1 MLSLVP
7 PRSFMLQEA
16 IQEITSLVAHAQE
29 LTTLYFKALCDFHV
43 LFPLLQDIRSVVTQI
58 SALSS
63 TVPLATDGIV
73 ACCVSSILTCL
84 KRVIEATV
92 TIGESCLSAITPTWQ
107 WNDHIY
113 EVLHSAY
120 VQTVLAVNAARF
132 KHLYSTLPLSASL
145 TVNALYIIICIFWE
159 NNLGY
164 RPTAPASEVLS
175 SLLNWLDAKGY
186 YDKSTSINKAEKS
199 RDAFLADITGAVLNS
214 TVTPNDLF
222 CYAHIFNYFL
232 YESFCTNL
240 PGVSLESH
248 LYELVKEARLTF
260 LDNVFP
266 GILPLTNMTNQ
277 TYINPCYNLPSFDSF
292 WLQFDLTAYSKSS
305 LPLAID
311 FPRPEFMKNTVRF
324 SEENMLLNEEYI
336 KIPNCHILVQK
347 LKLGIKPT
355 DDTYDSTLSKIYT
368 DRATKLQD
376 LHASITQR
384 LNGVD
389 AINIS
394 SIQDRYLANLIILR
408 QLSFCYLPS
417 DLKHEHLSYY
427 TSRLP
432 VPILDL
438 GIISVP
444 YLAEYLF
451 HILRHKSPTE
461 SPIGIP
467 ADFVTHVCG
476 TRVFSDT
483 VPSAS
488 TRPPQTDTIE
498 YLLFRLDQIRPH
510 KGLHIDLHADEHLH
524 TTVVPNNS
532 GRDYE
537 LSQTLLRTVN
547 GTPILIQRYME
558 RECKK
563 AMLANKTKLTAM
575 KLHQVYLM
583 VKQSIDS
590 IINDCVDSIKT
601 HNMKYKYVTK
611 EDITQ
616 ELFNA
621 SEIEGYEM
629 LTKERFA
636 GDEKLSESDRLSRLN
651 DHVSI
656 IVSKMITVY
665 LNTAIVCGREFDKEL
680 TEITGCILPFGGLS
694 CRLAMNYLNK
704 LYNRYSS
711 ISEHLT
717 EGVMGAI
724 SSLWEIVAAK
734 TGYSSGALD
743 RILVYR
749 GLHIKQSAITSPELI
764 LPSICK
770 KDDSR
775 LNYHSSRF
783 RDELLAACSGR
794 KECDSPYLG
803 NGPEFHLHRKTQE
816 NEYFKGH
823 RGRVLYHEAG
833 YLPLRTFSLA
843 MVQLAS
849 NLKFAIYN
857 TLSLLI
863 FMFKPLPIPLS
874 RSILI
879 CQLYSQAVLNI
890 PKILSASIACTELLK
905 LKLHPSMTTSHMS
918 AFSLRDSFCLKSREL
933 LDKQLN
939 VPVLFSDPNQPKF
952 KIVVSGTPGSGV
964 TTLIKYL
971 TLSPLFQYIEPLSS
985 AAGEPILFMESHMV
999 SIDNNAD
1006 RLPWYFN
1013 VEQHARRILAKQN
1026 STKDTLSIGSWLS
1039 CDSGCRSTSSAE
1051 KTESVQK
1058 QVEKEEVLAKNK
1070 TDMVIC
1076 QLLQEIKGISLLS
1089 GALDL
1094 FNIGLDDEL
1103 KVAMEGGKNIYE
1115 YDENGTAIVTYN
1127 HVAINDNSLFVAT
1140 PPKQVSYSQSTSLET
1155 CGGYSNF
1162 MSLFNTEATD
1172 FRPKGLIDY
1181 DSSSDYVFHNRYVE
1195 DEAAES
1201 SSASIQTIRLS
1212 DRFDQAVASLPTVLH
1227 TDIFKE
1233 IERAGNKQA
1242 EKDTHSYATG
1252 KEATQVLRKK
1262 LPLIDFKMIQ
1272 HASTLEPIEHSIDL
1286 LPFYSGIKL
1295 SFIDVPFL
1303 YAFPG
1308 VSLDMMN
1315 SCVTGEQTPEDL
1327 EKLEQSL
1334 ETSVAKQSTM
1344 HAELLAAVQAIHSMF
1359 MPQGPSHVPSANQIF
1374 ISPEFLTAQR
1384 ETATALV
1391 NPQTRQI
1398 QVTALEKLIAIVSEQ
1413 HTRASQ
1419 QFVAENTVIEQFVA
1433 TLKVQYDKLSLENP
1447 PQQHLVDEYNRQRQL
1462 LETRRMVGISIRN
1475 LVDNLNKEL
1484 ITLQRIKAL
1493 SSTILSVDMEVQT
1506 IKQKIAQVRATQSVT
1521 KDTANQVSPMHLE
1534 QVGILISNA
1543 ELFIYV
1549 YDCTSSVYQ
1558 FGVDQQLV
1566 QGLSSSSLSQTC
1578 TPLYRYIP
1586 ENIYPDQVITT
1597 SSIYK
1602 KLSAIGAT
1610 VPGIIVCN
1618 KCDNLI
1624 TNGSIKTLCF
1634 GLRLAE
1640 LLNWPHIFASSR
1652 TGAFINSVL
1661 RPIILQKTRSITGIL
1676 EAYGDSIASLYN
1688 TSFPLPNVSPAAV
1701 PEFLSL
1707 LTDH

>member
-1 MLSLVP
+1 MLNLIP
-7 PRSFMLQEA
+7 PRSFVLQET
-16 IQEITSLVAHAQE
+16 IQEITGLVAHAQE

-43 LFPLLQDIRSVVTQI
+43 LFPLLQDIRSVVAQI

-63 TVPLATDGIV
+63 TVPLAMDGVV
-73 ACCVSSILTCL
+73 ACCVSSVLACL

-132 KHLYSTLPLSASL
+132 KHIYSTLPLSTSL
-145 TVNALYIIICIFWE
+145 TVNSLYIIICIFWE
-159 NNLGY
+159 NTIGY

-175 SLLNWLDAKGY
+175 SLLNWLDARGY
-186 YDKSTSINKAEKS
+186 YDKSTSINKTEKS
-199 RDAFLADITGAVLNS
+199 RDSFLADITGAVPNS
-214 TVTPNDLF
+214 AVTPNDLF

-232 YESFCTNL
+232 YESLCTNL

-260 LDNVFP
+260 MDNVFP
-266 GILPLTNMTNQ
+266 GILPLTNVTNQ
-277 TYINPCYNLPSFDSF
+277 SYINPCYNLPSFDTF
-292 WLQFDLTAYSKSS
+292 WLQFDLSAYSKSS
-305 LPLAID
+305 LPLAIA
-311 FPRPEFMKNTVRF
+311 FPRPEFIKDTVRF
-324 SEENMLLNEEYI
+324 SEESVLLNEEYI
-336 KIPNCHILVQK
+336 KISNCHVLVQK
-347 LKLGIKPT
+347 LKLKLKPI
-355 DDTYDSTLSKIYT
+355 DDAHDSTLSKVYT

-376 LHASITQR
+376 LYASITQK

-389 AINIS
+389 ATNIS

-483 VPSAS
+483 APSVG
-488 TRPPQTDTIE
+488 TRPPQKDTIE
-498 YLLFRLDQIRPH
+498 YLLFCLNQIHPH
-510 KGLHIDLHADEHLH
+510 KGLHIDLHADEHLR
-524 TTVVPNNS
+524 TNVVPSNS

-563 AMLANKTKLTAM
+563 AMLSNKIKLTAM
-575 KLHQVYLM
+575 KLHQVHLL

-590 IINDCVDSIKT
+590 VISDCVDSIKT
-601 HNMKYKYVTK
+601 HNTTYKHMTK
-611 EDITQ
+611 EDIIQ
-616 ELFNA
+616 ELFSA

-629 LTKERFA
+629 LTKEKSI
-636 GDEKLSESDRLSRLN
+636 GDEKPTEPDKLNKLN
-651 DHVSI
+651 DHVSF
-656 IVSKMITVY
+656 IVSKMITIC
-665 LNTAIVCGREFDKEL
+665 LNTAIICGSEFDKEL
-680 TEITGCILPFGGLS
+680 TKITGCILPFGGLS
-694 CRLAMNYLNK
+694 CRLTMSYLNK

-783 RDELLAACSGR
+783 RDELLATCSGR

-803 NGPEFHLHRKTQE
+803 GGPEFHLHRKTQE

-843 MVQLAS
+843 MVQMAS
-849 NLKFAIYN
+849 NLKFTIYN
-857 TLSLLI
+857 DLSLLI
-863 FMFKPLPIPLS
+863 FMFKHLPISLS

-905 LKLHPSMTTSHMS
+905 LKLHPSTTTSYMS
-918 AFSLRDSFCLKSREL
+918 AFPLQESFCVKGREL
-933 LDKQLN
+933 LDKQSIVPALLSDLN
-939 VPVLFSDPNQPKF
+939 QLKF
-952 KIVVSGTPGSGV
+952 NIVVSGTPGSGV

-999 SIDNNAD
+999 STDNNAD

-1013 VEQHARRILAKQN
+1013 AEQHARRILAKRN
-1026 STKDTLSIGSWLS
+1026 STKDSLSIGSWLS

-1058 QVEKEEVLAKNK
+1058 QVEKEEVSAKDR
-1070 TDMVIC
+1070 TDTVIC
-1076 QLLQEIKGISLLS
+1076 QLLQEIKGISLVS

-1140 PPKQVSYSQSTSLET
+1140 PPKQVSYSQSNGLET

-1181 DSSSDYVFHNRYVE
+1181 DSSSDYVFHNRYVG
-1195 DEAAES
+1195 DEAADS
-1201 SSASIQTIRLS
+1201 FSANAQAIKLS

-1227 TDIFKE
+1227 ADIFKE

-1242 EKDTHSYATG
+1242 EKDVHSYATG

-1262 LPLIDFKMIQ
+1262 LPLIDFKMIR
-1272 HASTLEPIEHSIDL
+1272 HASTLEPMEHSIDL

-1295 SFIDVPFL
+1295 NFIDVPPL

-1308 VSLDMMN
+1308 ARLN
-1315 SCVTGEQTPEDL
+1315 ATNGCTTEEQTREDL
-1327 EKLEQSL
+1327 EKLEKNL
-1334 ETSVAKQSTM
+1334 ETSVARQSSM
-1344 HAELLAAVQAIHSMF
+1344 HAELLTAVQAIHSMF
-1359 MPQGPSHVPSANQIF
+1359 MPPGPSYVPSANQIF
-1374 ISPEFLTAQR
+1374 ISPEFLAAQR

-1398 QVTALEKLIAIVSEQ
+1398 QATALERLIAIVSEQ

-1462 LETRRMVGISIRN
+1462 LETRRTVGISIRN

-1493 SSTILSVDMEVQT
+1493 SSTILSVDTEIQAS
-1506 IKQKIAQVRATQSVT
+1506 KQKIAQARAMQSVT
-1521 KDTANQVSPMHLE
+1521 RDTANQINPVHLE
-1534 QVGILISNA
+1534 QIGTLISNA

-1549 YDCTSSVYQ
+1549 YDCTSSIHQ
-1558 FGVDQQLV
+1558 FGVDQQVVESLA
-1566 QGLSSSSLSQTC
+1566 SSSLSQTC
-1578 TPLYRYIP
+1578 TPLYRYVP
-1586 ENIYPDQVITT
+1586 ESVYSDQVITM
-1597 SSIYK
+1597 SSIYQR
-1602 KLSAIGAT
+1602 LSAIGAT

-1618 KCDNLI
+1618 KCDNLVI
-1624 TNGSIKTLCF
+1624 NGSIKTLCF

-1640 LLNWPHIFASSR
+1640 LLDWPHIFASSR

-1661 RPIILQKTRSITGIL
+1661 RPVILQKTRSIAGIL
-1676 EAYGDSIASLYN
+1676 EAYGDSIANIYS
-1688 TSFPLPNVSPAAV
+1688 TPFPLPNVIPAAV